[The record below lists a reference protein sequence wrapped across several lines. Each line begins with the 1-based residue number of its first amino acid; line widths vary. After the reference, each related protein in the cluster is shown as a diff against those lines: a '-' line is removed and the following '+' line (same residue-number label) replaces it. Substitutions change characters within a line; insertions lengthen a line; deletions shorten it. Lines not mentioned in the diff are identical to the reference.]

1 VRSLFARERA
11 KTSFFAGPQKDKT
24 QNRREFNV
32 TSLSCLRPARPIEKN
47 SFISHTSLFV
57 QFDVNIFKREH
68 LNMSSQTL
76 SMMMANVRISSATGT
91 SKSTTTT
98 TTPRAASLSAK
109 HANGNSKV
117 FYANSLSLNKSRDSV
132 ATFSIS
138 ASGSG
143 TKKGL
148 YQFVERV
155 NSPQMKDDLI
165 PFRVGMTVKVGVT
178 VTEGNKSRVQ
188 PYEGLIIGIH
198 RAGVAS
204 TITVRKSLQGFGVE
218 RIFPIH
224 SPLCS
229 FQEVRGAGKPIARRS
244 KLYYLRER
252 VGKNAKLKSRF
263 VAKKEG
269 LSRWQVK
276 QNALIAEKEAAAAE
290 AARVQ
295 AEIEAKAKA
304 EEERLQAEAE
314 AKAAAEAKAKEEE
327 AAAAAAEAAAAEA
340 AAPAEEAAPEAEAAP
355 AEEAAPETEEGS
367 A

>member
-1 VRSLFARERA
+1 
-11 KTSFFAGPQKDKT
+11 
-24 QNRREFNV
+24 
-32 TSLSCLRPARPIEKN
+32 
-47 SFISHTSLFV
+47 
-57 QFDVNIFKREH
+57 
-68 LNMSSQTL
+68 MSSQTL

-290 AARVQ
+290 AA
-295 AEIEAKAKA
+295 
-304 EEERLQAEAE
+304 
-314 AKAAAEAKAKEEE
+314 AEAKAKEEE

-355 AEEAAPETEEGS
+355 VEEAAPETEEGS

>member
-1 VRSLFARERA
+1 
-11 KTSFFAGPQKDKT
+11 
-24 QNRREFNV
+24 
-32 TSLSCLRPARPIEKN
+32 
-47 SFISHTSLFV
+47 
-57 QFDVNIFKREH
+57 
-68 LNMSSQTL
+68 MSSQTL
-76 SMMMANVRISSATGT
+76 SMMANMRISSATT
-91 SKSTTTT
+91 SKSTTGKSS
-98 TTPRAASLSAK
+98 RAASLSAK

-117 FYANSLSLNKSRDSV
+117 FSTNSLSLNKSRDSV

-229 FQEVRGAGKPIARRS
+229 FEEVRGAGKPIARRS
-244 KLYYLRER
+244 KLYYLRDR

-295 AEIEAKAKA
+295 AEIEAKAA
-304 EEERLQAEAE
+304 AE
-314 AKAAAEAKAKEEE
+314 AKAAEE
-327 AAAAAAEAAAAEA
+327 AAAAEAAAAEA
-340 AAPAEEAAPEAEAAP
+340 KAAEEAAAAEAAAP
-355 AEEAAPETEEGS
+355 AAEEAAPETEEGS

>member
-1 VRSLFARERA
+1 M
-11 KTSFFAGPQKDKT
+11 
-24 QNRREFNV
+24 
-32 TSLSCLRPARPIEKN
+32 I
-47 SFISHTSLFV
+47 
-57 QFDVNIFKREH
+57 
-68 LNMSSQTL
+68 MSSQTL
-76 SMMMANVRISSATGT
+76 SMMANMRISSATT
-91 SKSTTTT
+91 STNKSSRSASTT
-98 TTPRAASLSAK
+98 LSAK
-109 HANGNSKV
+109 YSNGNSKV
-117 FYANSLSLNKSRDSV
+117 FSTNGLSLNKSRDSV

-138 ASGSG
+138 AGGSG

-155 NSPQMKDDLI
+155 NAPQMKDDLI

-229 FQEVRGAGKPIARRS
+229 FEEVRGAGKPIARRS

-276 QNALIAEKEAAAAE
+276 QNALIAEKEAIAAE
-290 AARVQ
+290 EARV
-295 AEIEAKAKA
+295 
-304 EEERLQAEAE
+304 QAEAE
-314 AKAAAEAKAKEEE
+314 AKAAVEAKAAEE
-327 AAAAAAEAAAAEA
+327 AAAAAAEAKAAEA
-340 AAPAEEAAPEAEAAP
+340 PA